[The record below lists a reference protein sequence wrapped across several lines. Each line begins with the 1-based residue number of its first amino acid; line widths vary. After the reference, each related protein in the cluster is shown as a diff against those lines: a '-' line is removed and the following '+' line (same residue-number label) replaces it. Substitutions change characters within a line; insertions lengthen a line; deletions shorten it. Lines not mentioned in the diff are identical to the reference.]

1 MSKNSNL
8 HQAKIKRNDEFYTQL
23 SDVEKELN
31 NYISFFE
38 NKTIYCNCDNPG
50 ISNFYKYFKINFR
63 NLKLKKVIATCYN
76 KNEKGIISTFEGI
89 IENKTYLKGDGNFK
103 SQECLKLL
111 KESNLI
117 ITNPPFSLFKEY
129 LNLLIENN
137 CNFIIVGNK
146 NMSVAKNIFPLFK
159 NNKIRFGYNN
169 ITSFITPDNTIKKFG
184 NIGWFT
190 NLPVDKQNQIKFT
203 KNYFDNK
210 NDFPF
215 FMGTKII
222 NVNKI
227 SDIPNNYN
235 GIMGVPIS
243 YLECHNPNLFEI
255 IATSTD
261 NGWLEE
267 NNIKPLG
274 ENNIKRFREQG
285 NKTHLSK
292 GMRALI
298 YEKDNKLFQPYKR
311 ILIKRKNLNT

>member
-8 HQAKIKRNDEFYTQL
+8 HQAKIKKNDEFYTNL
-23 SDVEKELN
+23 SDIEKELN
-31 NYISFFE
+31 NYISFF
-38 NKTIYCNCDNPG
+38 KDKIIYCNCDDSSK
-50 ISNFYKYFKINFR
+50 SNFYQFFKNNFNKFKIK
-63 NLKLKKVIATCYN
+63 KLIATCYI
-76 KNEKGIISTFEGI
+76 KDQKGKITIFNGL
-89 IENKTYLKGDGNFK
+89 IENISYLKDNGDFK
-103 SQECLKLL
+103 SEECLELL
-111 KESNLI
+111 KESDLI
-117 ITNPPFSLFKEY
+117 VTNPPFSLFKEY

-190 NLPVDKQNQIKFT
+190 NLPVNKQNQIKFT
-203 KNYFDNK
+203 KSYLNNENNY
-210 NDFPF
+210 PF

-227 SDIPNNYN
+227 IDIPNDYN
-235 GIMGVPIS
+235 GIMGVPIT
-243 YLECHNPNLFEI
+243 YLEYHNPDLFEI

-261 NGWLEE
+261 NDWLEE

-292 GMRALI
+292 GMKALI
-298 YEKDNKLFQPYKR
+298 LEQDGKLIQPYKR
-311 ILIKRKNLNT
+311 IIIKRN

>member
-8 HQAKIKRNDEFYTQL
+8 HQAKIKKNDEFYTNL
-23 SDVEKELN
+23 SDIEKELN
-31 NYISFFE
+31 NYISFF
-38 NKTIYCNCDNPG
+38 KDKIIYCNCDDSSK
-50 ISNFYKYFKINFR
+50 SNFYKFFKNNFNKFKIK
-63 NLKLKKVIATCYN
+63 KLIATCYI
-76 KNEKGIISTFEGI
+76 KDQKGKITIFNGL
-89 IENKTYLKGDGNFK
+89 IENISYLKDDGKFQ
-103 SQECLKLL
+103 SEECLKLL
-111 KESNLI
+111 KESDLI

-159 NNKIRFGYNN
+159 INKIRFGYNN

-184 NIGWFT
+184 NIGWLT

-203 KNYFDNK
+203 KTYLNNE
-210 NDFPF
+210 NDYPF

-227 SDIPNNYN
+227 IDIPNDFN
-235 GIMGVPIS
+235 GTMGVPIS
-243 YLECHNPNLFEI
+243 YLEYHNPELFEI

-261 NGWLEE
+261 NDWLEK

-292 GMRALI
+292 GMKALI
-298 YEKDNKLFQPYKR
+298 IERDGKLIQPYKR
-311 ILIKRKNLNT
+311 IIIKRRG